1 MARARAGG
9 RGQALVELALALPL
23 LALLLF
29 GIIDFGLGLSARIQ
43 VSNAVRE
50 GARLAAV
57 KWSEADVEQQ
67 VRQKVMSLT
76 DTVINA
82 SLGTPAVV
90 FPEGKAPGRPVEV
103 RLSCRYNF
111 FVPGLSGI
119 ADLNCSSTTV
129 MRLE

>member
-1 MARARAGG
+1 MVRGRAGG
-9 RGQALVELALALPL
+9 RGQAVVELALALPL

-57 KWSEADVEQQ
+57 KWQEADIEQQ
-67 VRQKVMSLT
+67 VRQRVMGLT
-76 DTVINA
+76 DTVVNA
-82 SLGTPAVV
+82 TLGTPVV
-90 FPEGKAPGRPVEV
+90 EFPEGRTPGASVRV
-103 RLSCRYNF
+103 RLDCRYNF
-111 FVPGLSGI
+111 FVPGLAGI
-119 ADLNCSSTTV
+119 ADLNCSSSTV